1 MNKYF
6 FSLIICCTLTF
17 SLFSQEFR
25 ANVIVNA
32 PALQLTD
39 PQSIQDLEKRINDF
53 INNQTWTEDDFAEE
67 EKIKVNIQFNIVKE
81 LGINNFIADV
91 SIRAIRPVYGTD
103 YETSILAIV
112 DDGVPIAYEQYNPL
126 EMTQDEFKDNLSSFL
141 SYYLYMILGLDY
153 DSFSEM
159 GGQRYIEIADKIV
172 NSIPPSVAKS
182 DGGWGAR
189 KNQYTR
195 YWLTENYLNP
205 KVVALRKAF
214 YTYHIQGLDIM
225 ADDSAKGRINIMEAV
240 KKVDQ
245 VQRLYPNCY
254 AINVFANTKGDELME
269 IFSGVSQEE
278 KKQMHRLLLSI
289 DPANAPKYNRLVR

>member
-1 MNKYF
+1 MKKYF
-6 FSLIICCTLTF
+6 FSLLLCLILTAASF
-17 SLFSQEFR
+17 GQEFR

-39 PQSIQDLEKRINDF
+39 PQSIQDLEKKINDF
-53 INNQTWTEDDFAEE
+53 INNQKWTDDDFSEE

-81 LGINNFIADV
+81 LSINNFIANV

-103 YETSILAIV
+103 YETSILALV
-112 DDGVPIAYEQYNPL
+112 DDGLPIAYEQYNPI
-126 EMTQDEFKDNLSSFL
+126 EMTQDEFNDNLSSFL
-141 SYYLYMILGLDY
+141 SFYLYMILGLDY

-159 GGQRYIEIADKIV
+159 GGQKYFEIADKIV

-189 KNQYTR
+189 KNRYTR

-205 KVVALRKAF
+205 KVIALRKAF
-214 YTYHIQGLDIM
+214 YTFHIQGLDIM
-225 ADDSAKGRINIMEAV
+225 AEDANKGRLNIMEAV

-245 VQRLYPNCY
+245 VQHLYPSCY

-269 IFSGVSQEE
+269 IFSGVSPEE
-278 KKQMHRLLLSI
+278 KKQMHQLLLSI